1 MQMDALSI
9 TATWQMWATMVIVLI
24 TVWFY
29 IREKFSIEAISV
41 GVIAAL
47 LIFFHFFAPDNSEGL
62 DSANLLSGFA
72 APALITIMAL
82 LVVGQGMFQTGALE
96 GPIMSINNALDKS
109 PRRTLA
115 LVFAV
120 AFGVSMF
127 MNNTPVVVMFIPILS
142 AMSSR
147 LRRAASRYM
156 MPLSFICILAGMTT
170 LIGSSTN
177 LLVND
182 VLQRTTDISLG
193 FFTQFGPGMIL
204 AIVGAAYI
212 IFAAPVLL
220 PERLSLEK
228 EVSEAGR
235 QYIAQI
241 RVTDN
246 HPLMRARPIAG
257 LYPALKN
264 VTVRMVQRGEQSFLP
279 PFEEDLQNGD
289 VLIVAATRKSLSK
302 LLSTDSRYLEGMLNI
317 AGFHDESKTSDST
330 DTIVISEAVIAPGS
344 RMIGRNIEQIGFRR
358 QTGCLVLGIQ
368 RRSRMIRKR
377 MLDIRL
383 EAGDV
388 LLLFGYDANMREIRN
403 NRDLLLL
410 DWSTTELPDIR
421 KSIMARLIFG
431 LTILAAA
438 TSFLP
443 IEIAALSGALA
454 MIATGCLNVRQAV
467 RALDMR
473 IFLLI
478 GAAFAMGLALENTG
492 GATYIGMQVV
502 ETFQPFG
509 NHILLAAVFL
519 LIAIATNIIS
529 NSAAA
534 LLFTPIALA
543 ISQQTGIDP
552 IAMVLTVIFAANCS
566 FATPIAYQTN
576 LLVMGPGRY
585 NFADFAKFGTPLIL
599 ILWVTFILIAPLF
612 FTL

>member
-1 MQMDALSI
+1 
-9 TATWQMWATMVIVLI
+9 MWATLAIILVA
-24 TVWFY
+24 VWFY

-41 GVIAAL
+41 GIIAVL
-47 LIFFHFFAPDNSEGL
+47 LIFFHFFSPSNASGL
-62 DSANLLSGFA
+62 DSQSLLSGFA
-72 APALITIMAL
+72 APALIAIMSL
-82 LVVGQGMFQTGALE
+82 LVVGQGMFQTGAIE
-96 GPIMSINNALDKS
+96 GPIMGINNALDKS

-120 AFGVSMF
+120 AFSISMF
-127 MNNTPVVVMFIPILS
+127 MNNTPVVVMFIPVLS

-182 VLQRTTDISLG
+182 VLQRNTDISLS
-193 FFTQFGPGMIL
+193 FFTQFYPGLCL
-204 AIVGAAYI
+204 AIMGVLYI
-212 IFAAPVLL
+212 IFAAPILL
-220 PERLSLEK
+220 PNRQNLEN

-241 RVTDN
+241 RITPN
-246 HPLMRARPIAG
+246 HPLVNAKPVAG
-257 LYPALKN
+257 LYPTLKN
-264 VTVRMVQRGEQSFLP
+264 LTVRMIQREDASFLP
-279 PFEEDLQNGD
+279 PFEHNLKAGD
-289 VLIVAATRKSLSK
+289 VLIVAATRKSLSD
-302 LLSTDSRYLEGMLNI
+302 LLSSDTQYLKGMLSI
-317 AGFHDESKTSDST
+317 AGFHDESKANESSS
-330 DTIVISEAVIAPGS
+330 TIVISEAVVAPGS

-388 LLLFGYDANMREIRN
+388 LLLFGYESNIREQRH

-410 DWSTTELPDIR
+410 DWSVSELPDIR
-421 KSIMARLIFG
+421 KSLYARLIF
-431 LTILAAA
+431 LATIVLAAF
-438 TSFLP
+438 SILP

-454 MIATGCLNVRQAV
+454 MIASGCLNVRQAV

-478 GAAFAMGLALENTG
+478 GAAFAMGLSLQNTG
-492 GATYIGMQVV
+492 AAAYIGNQVV
-502 ETFQPFG
+502 SAMQPFG
-509 NHILLAAVFL
+509 NHVLISAVFIL
-519 LIAIATNIIS
+519 VAFMTNIIS

-534 LLFTPIALA
+534 LLFAPIALA
-543 ISQQTGIDP
+543 ISAQTGIDP
-552 IAMVLTVIFAANCS
+552 IAMMLTVIFAANCS

-585 NFADFAKFGTPLIL
+585 KFADFAKFGIPLIL
-599 ILWVTFILIAPLF
+599 IIWLTFTVMAPVF
-612 FTL
+612 FQL

>member
-1 MQMDALSI
+1 MDALAI
-9 TATWQMWATMVIVLI
+9 TATWQMWATMAIVL
-24 TVWFY
+24 VAVYLY
-29 IREKFSIEAISV
+29 IREQFSIEAISV

-47 LIFFHFFAPDNSEGL
+47 LIFFHFFAPKNAAGL
-62 DSANLLSGFA
+62 DSASLLSGFA

-82 LVVGQGMFQTGALE
+82 LVVGQGMFQTGAIE
-96 GPIMSINNALDKS
+96 GPILRINNALDRS

-115 LVFAV
+115 LVFAL
-120 AFGVSMF
+120 AFGISMF
-127 MNNTPVVVMFIPILS
+127 MNNTPVVVMFIPVLS

-182 VLQRTTDISLG
+182 VLQRTTDLSLG
-193 FFTQFGPGMIL
+193 FFTQFWPGLIM
-204 AIVGAAYI
+204 AAVGAVYI
-212 IFAAPVLL
+212 IFAAPILL
-220 PERLSLEK
+220 PERQSLEK

-246 HPLMRARPIAG
+246 HPLEGVRPIAG

-264 VTVRMVQRGEQSFLP
+264 VTVRMIQRGENAFLP
-279 PFEEDLQNGD
+279 PFEHELKSGD
-289 VLIVAATRKSLSK
+289 VLIVAATRQSLSK
-302 LLSTDSRYLEGMLNI
+302 LLSSSPRYLEGMLNI
-317 AGFHDESKTSDST
+317 AGFHDESKNGESS

-388 LLLFGYDANMREIRN
+388 LLLFGYEADMRELRH

-410 DWSTTELPDIR
+410 DWSTSELPDIR
-421 KSIMARLIFG
+421 RSLFARSIFG
-431 LTILAAA
+431 LTIIAAA
-438 TSFLP
+438 TSVLP

-492 GATYIGMQVV
+492 GAAYIGMKVV

-509 NHILLAAVFL
+509 NHILLAAIFL
-519 LIAIATNIIS
+519 LIALLTNIIS
-529 NSAAA
+529 NTAAA
-534 LLFTPIALA
+534 LLFAPIALA

-585 NFADFAKFGTPLIL
+585 NFADFAKFGVPLIFV
-599 ILWVTFILIAPLF
+599 IWATFSLIAPLF
-612 FTL
+612 FNL